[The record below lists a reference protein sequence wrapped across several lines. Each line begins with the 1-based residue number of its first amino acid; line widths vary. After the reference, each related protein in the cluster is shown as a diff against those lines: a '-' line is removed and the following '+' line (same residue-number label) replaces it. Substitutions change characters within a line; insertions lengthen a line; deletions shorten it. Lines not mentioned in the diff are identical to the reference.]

1 MAVRVTSARPTIRD
15 VAAVAGVSLG
25 TASRVLNGRKNV
37 SQASV
42 DRVRAAVSQLGFQV
56 NVHARSLRSAHSSTI
71 GVLVSDIRNPFF
83 AEIARAAE
91 LVALENGYVTLLAN
105 ADESVQ
111 QQDTYLRG
119 MVSHR
124 IDGLLVAPQGDGT
137 GSLREIVASGLP
149 VVFVDR
155 TIDGLDVP
163 SVTSDSRPGLRE
175 ALAHLRFLGHDRI
188 GFIAGPQA
196 TSTGR
201 ERLAVFLSEA
211 REAGIP
217 QPPELVAQGD
227 FQSRSGEAGAQ
238 ALMSLANPPTALIAA
253 DSLMGVGALVALK
266 SRGLRVGRDVSV
278 IAFDD
283 LPYAS
288 LLDPGLTVIDQDV
301 EAMGRLAGES
311 LFAAMRGERRDSAV
325 LPTRLI
331 VRGSCQAPAPNRK
344 GSHTVS
350 PLSAR
355 TRQTHLHLIPEGGT
369 SHE

>member
-1 MAVRVTSARPTIRD
+1 MAVGARPARPTIRD
-15 VAAVAGVSLG
+15 VAAAAGVSLG
-25 TASRVLNGRKNV
+25 TASRALNGHKNV
-37 SQASV
+37 SPGNV
-42 DRVRAAVSQLGFQV
+42 DKVRMAVSQLGFQL
-56 NVHARSLRSAHSSTI
+56 NAHARSLRSERSGTI

-91 LVALENGYVTLLAN
+91 VVALENGYVTLLAN
-105 ADESVQ
+105 ADESGQ

-137 GSLREIVASGLP
+137 GSLTEIVASGLP

-175 ALAHLRFLGHDRI
+175 ALAHLRSLGHNRI

-211 REAGIP
+211 RDAGIP

-227 FQSRSGEAGAQ
+227 FQARSGEVGAHP
-238 ALMSLANPPTALIAA
+238 LMSLANPPTALIAA

-266 SRGLRVGRDVSV
+266 ARGLRVGRDVSV

-288 LLDPGLTVIDQDV
+288 LFDPGLTVIDQDA
-301 EAMGRLAGES
+301 EAMGRLAGEG
-311 LFAAMRGERRDSAV
+311 LMAVIRGERPTPVV
-325 LPTRLI
+325 LPTRLV
-331 VRGSCQAPAPNRK
+331 VRGSCRAPAPARK
-344 GSHTVS
+344 LHLEATERSQGAPASHTE
-350 PLSAR
+350 
-355 TRQTHLHLIPEGGT
+355 RQDHR
-369 SHE
+369 

>member
-1 MAVRVTSARPTIRD
+1 MAVGARPARPTIRD
-15 VAAVAGVSLG
+15 VAAAAGVSLG
-25 TASRVLNGRKNV
+25 TASRALNGHKNV
-37 SQASV
+37 SPGNV
-42 DRVRAAVSQLGFQV
+42 DKVRMAVSQLGFQL
-56 NVHARSLRSAHSSTI
+56 NAHARSLRSERSGTI

-91 LVALENGYVTLLAN
+91 VVALENGYVTLLAN

-137 GSLREIVASGLP
+137 GSLMEIVASGLP

-175 ALAHLRFLGHDRI
+175 ALAHLRSLGHNRI

-211 REAGIP
+211 RDAGIP

-227 FQSRSGEAGAQ
+227 FQARSGEVGANR
-238 ALMSLANPPTALIAA
+238 LMSLANPPTALMAA

-266 SRGLRVGRDVSV
+266 ARGLRVGRDVSV

-288 LLDPGLTVIDQDV
+288 LFDPGLTVIDQDA
-301 EAMGRLAGES
+301 EAMGRLAGEG
-311 LFAAMRGERRDSAV
+311 LMAVIRGERPTPVV
-325 LPTRLI
+325 LPTRLV
-331 VRGSCQAPAPNRK
+331 VRGSCRAPAPARK
-344 GSHTVS
+344 
-350 PLSAR
+350 
-355 TRQTHLHLIPEGGT
+355 LHLEATERSQGAPALTPKGRTTDE
-369 SHE
+369 

>member
-56 NVHARSLRSAHSSTI
+56 NAHARSLRSAHSSTI

-311 LFAAMRGERRDSAV
+311 LFAAMRGERRDSTV
-325 LPTRLI
+325 LPTRLV
-331 VRGSCQAPAPNRK
+331 VRGSCQAPAPTSTV
-344 GSHTVS
+344 SHTVS

>member
-1 MAVRVTSARPTIRD
+1 MAVGTGPARPTIRD
-15 VAAVAGVSLG
+15 VAAVAGVSVG
-25 TASRVLNGRKNV
+25 TASRVLNGHENV
-37 SQASV
+37 SPGSV
-42 DRVRAAVSQLGFQV
+42 DKVRLAVSQLGFQL
-56 NVHARSLRSAHSSTI
+56 NGHARSLRSAHSSTI

-91 LVALENGYVTLLAN
+91 MVALQNGYVTLLAN

-111 QQDTYLRG
+111 QQDTYLQG

-137 GSLREIVASGLP
+137 GSLTKIVASGLP

-155 TIDGLDVP
+155 TIDDLDVP

-175 ALAHLRFLGHDRI
+175 ALAHLQALGHRRI

-201 ERLAVFLSEA
+201 ERLAVFLTEA
-211 REAGIP
+211 RDAGIP
-217 QPPELVAQGD
+217 QPPELVAHGD
-227 FQSRSGEAGAQ
+227 FQSRSGEAGAHL
-238 ALMSLANPPTALIAA
+238 LMSLANPPTALIAA

-266 SRGLRVGRDVSV
+266 ARGLRVGRDVSV

-288 LLDPGLTVIDQDV
+288 LFAPGLPVIDQDA
-301 EAMGRLAGES
+301 EAMGRLAGER
-311 LFAAMRGERRDSAV
+311 LIAVIGGERPPSAV
-325 LPTRLI
+325 LATRLV
-331 VRGSCQAPAPNRK
+331 VRGSCRPPAPASTLHARAGEMPQL
-344 GSHTVS
+344 VS
-350 PLSAR
+350 APR
-355 TRQTHLHLIPEGGT
+355 TGRQDHR
-369 SHE
+369 

>member
-1 MAVRVTSARPTIRD
+1 MAVGARPARPTIRD
-15 VAAVAGVSLG
+15 VATAAGVSLG
-25 TASRVLNGRKNV
+25 TASRALNGHKNV
-37 SQASV
+37 SPGNV
-42 DRVRAAVSQLGFQV
+42 DKVRMAVSQLGFQL
-56 NVHARSLRSAHSSTI
+56 NSHARSLRSERSGTI

-91 LVALENGYVTLLAN
+91 VVALDNEYVTLLAN

-111 QQDTYLRG
+111 QQDIYLRG

-137 GSLREIVASGLP
+137 GSLTEIVASGLP

-175 ALAHLRFLGHDRI
+175 ALAHLRSLGHHRI

-211 REAGIP
+211 RDAGIP

-227 FQSRSGEAGAQ
+227 FQARSGEVGAQ
-238 ALMSLANPPTALIAA
+238 GLMSLANPPTALIAA

-266 SRGLRVGRDVSV
+266 ARGLRVGRDVSV

-288 LLDPGLTVIDQDV
+288 LFDPGLTVIDQDA
-301 EAMGRLAGES
+301 EAMGRLAGEG
-311 LFAAMRGERRDSAV
+311 LMAVIRGERPTQVV
-325 LPTRLI
+325 LPTRLVI
-331 VRGSCQAPAPNRK
+331 RGSCQAPAPGRE
-344 GSHTVS
+344 SR
-350 PLSAR
+350 LSATER
-355 TRQTHLHLIPEGGT
+355 SQVAPESHAERQDHR
-369 SHE
+369 